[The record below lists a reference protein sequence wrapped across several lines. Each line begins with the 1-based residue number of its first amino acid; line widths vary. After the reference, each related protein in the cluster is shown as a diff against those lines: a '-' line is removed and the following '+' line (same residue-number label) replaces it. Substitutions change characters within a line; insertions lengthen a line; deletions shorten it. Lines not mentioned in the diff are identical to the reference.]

1 MPASSTR
8 LGTTSFVRI
17 FESLLGSGLFQHPKP
32 RVKLANEN
40 GGGRFS
46 IDNKM

>member
-1 MPASSTR
+1 
-8 LGTTSFVRI
+8 
-17 FESLLGSGLFQHPKP
+17 LFQLPKP

>member
-1 MPASSTR
+1 
-8 LGTTSFVRI
+8 
-17 FESLLGSGLFQHPKP
+17 LFQLPKP

-40 GGGRFS
+40 GEGRFS